1 MYMSLQLPSAAMC
14 LYNLLGSEPADLLRK
29 LQAHAAM
36 RKHIWPYLKCR
47 FLAVGNL

>member
-1 MYMSLQLPSAAMC
+1 MSLQLPSAAMC

-36 RKHIWPYLKCR
+36 RKYIRPHLKCQ
-47 FLAVGNL
+47 FCAAENL